1 MHRLIPLFLTALAL
15 AGCGSAQSSG
25 GAAGGAP
32 APADLAA
39 DAVAALEA
47 AGSAHYL
54 VDADVQ
60 GNGDAGFDGGL
71 HVEGDAST
79 DAFTANGTVRVGGAS
94 FSGQVL
100 AGRDELFL
108 NFMGQ
113 WYGDRNLGL
122 GEADEETP
130 SVDEVRQYFDEV
142 FTGSVGEGPVVDGA
156 ATWRFE
162 GKLNPD
168 GFADL
173 TERFDNEDVSEAQRE
188 LLRVVAENSRF
199 ALDVGQEDSLPRHL
213 EFALELSSEDLATI
227 GDGLDA
233 SELGDLLDFDVH
245 ATLDLSEFGK
255 DVSYEAPAD
264 YRPLEDLVDQLFS
277 GLE

>member
-1 MHRLIPLFLTALAL
+1 MRKLLPLVLAVLLLT
-15 AGCGSAQSSG
+15 GCGSARSG
-25 GAAGGAP
+25 GGGGAAP

-39 DAVAALEA
+39 DAVAALEEA
-47 AGSAHYL
+47 ASGHYV
-54 VDADVQ
+54 VDADVT
-60 GNGDAGFDGGL
+60 GNGENGFDAGL
-71 HVEGDAST
+71 HVEGDASAE
-79 DAFTANGTVRVGGAS
+79 AFTAEGTVRFPGGSVSAELL
-94 FSGQVL
+94 G
-100 AGRDELFL
+100 GRDELFV
-108 NFMGQ
+108 NFLGQ
-113 WYGDRNLGL
+113 WYGDPELGL
-122 GEADEETP
+122 DEADDEAP
-130 SVDEVRQYFDEV
+130 SPDEVRRYFDDV
-142 FTGSVGEGPVVDGA
+142 FTGSVGEGPEIDGVA
-156 ATWRFE
+156 MWRFE

-173 TERFDNEDVSEAQRE
+173 TERFEEQEVTDLQRE
-188 LLRVVAENSRF
+188 LLRTVAEHTHF
-199 ALDVGQEDSLPRHL
+199 VLDVGRDDNLPRHL

-255 DVSYEAPAD
+255 DVSYDAPAD